1 MSKLRNKTRDVA
13 LVKQLIRGTQEM
25 FPNGSQTIPV
35 AGTTFTIASLTQAMQ
50 DFVDQRQ
57 AVEDAK
63 ASLKAKLQ
71 IEQGQAPAQLVI
83 IRAFEGIVRNS
94 HSGSI
99 DTLAKFGLA
108 PPKARAELTTEQK
121 AVAAAKRMATR
132 VARQTLG
139 KNQKKTIKGSID
151 ARLVV
156 TPVTVVPEDPASS

>member
-1 MSKLRNKTRDVA
+1 MS
-13 LVKQLIRGTQEM
+13 
-25 FPNGSQTIPV
+25 PNGSQTIPV
-35 AGTTFTIASLTQAMQ
+35 AGTTFTIATLTQFLQ

-71 IEQGQAPAQLVI
+71 IEQAQAPGQLVI
-83 IRAFEGIVRNS
+83 IRAFEAIVRNS

-108 PPKARAELTTEQK
+108 PPKARTALTAEQK
-121 AVAAAKRMATR
+121 AIAAAKRMATR
-132 VARQTLG
+132 AARQTLG
-139 KNQKKTIKGSID
+139 KNQKKAIKGSIE
-151 ARLVV
+151 AKLVV